1 MVRALLTGLLV
12 LGGTAAAQAQG
23 GATAFFSETVKD
35 FGATPRGPIL
45 VHYFTLKNTTN
56 APLNLGQ
63 PRVSCGC
70 VSASIVNNKTV
81 VPPGDTAVISA
92 QMDTRR
98 IPQANVLKSVIVYVP
113 IVSPF
118 LEEVQLRV
126 QAVAR
131 EDLVLTPDTLS
142 MGTVRKGQEGKA
154 SVRLTCY
161 SDANWKVGE
170 PTCTGAYVKTQ
181 VTQVARQGN
190 EVTYEV
196 TATLDPTCPVG
207 NWTADVWVKT
217 SAPGLDKLRIPL
229 TVNVVSP
236 IAVNPGAISFGDVK
250 IGEPAEQKVI
260 LQGSA
265 PFKIVGVK
273 GGEGVIAVD
282 DTAAGARPV
291 HVLKLTLTPKSIGEV
306 ARSLEIVT
314 DSKEQPKV
322 VVPVTARALG
332 K

>member
-1 MVRALLTGLLV
+1 MVRAMLTGLLV
-12 LGGTAAAQAQG
+12 LGGTAATQAQG
-23 GATAFFSETVKD
+23 GATAFFSETAKD

-56 APLNLGQ
+56 GPINLGQ

-70 VSASIVNNKTV
+70 VSASIVNNKMV
-81 VPPGDTAVISA
+81 VPAGDTAVVAA

-98 IPQANVLKSVIVYVP
+98 IPQANVIKSVIVYVP
-113 IVSPF
+113 IISPF

-126 QAVAR
+126 QAIAR
-131 EDLVLTPDTLS
+131 DDLVITPDTLA
-142 MGTVRKGQEGKA
+142 MGTVRKGQGGKA
-154 SVRLTCY
+154 TTRLTCY
-161 SDANWKVGE
+161 SDANWKVSD
-170 PTCTGAYVKTQ
+170 PTCSGAYVKAE
-181 VTQVARQGN
+181 VAQVARQGN

-217 SAPGLDKLRIPL
+217 SAPGLDRIRLPL

-236 IAVNPGAISFGDVK
+236 IAVNPGSIAFGDVK

-265 PFKIVGVK
+265 PFKVTGVK

-282 DTAAGARPV
+282 DTASGARPV
-291 HVLKLTLTPKSIGEV
+291 HILKLTLTPKTPGEV
-306 ARSLEIVT
+306 IRSLEIAT
-314 DSKEQPKV
+314 DSKDQPKV
-322 VVPVTARALG
+322 IVPVTARALN

>member
-1 MVRALLTGLLV
+1 MLTGLLV

-23 GATAFFSETVKD
+23 GATALFSETVKD

-56 APLNLGQ
+56 APLTLGQ

-70 VSASIVNNKTV
+70 VSASIVNNKTA
-81 VPPGDTAVISA
+81 VPPGDTAVIAA

-98 IPQANVLKSVIVYVP
+98 IPQANVTKTVIVYVP
-113 IVSPF
+113 VVSPF
-118 LEEVQLRV
+118 IDEAQLRV

-131 EDLVLTPDTLS
+131 DDLVLTPDVLA
-142 MGTVRKGQEGKA
+142 MGTVRKGQGGKA
-154 SVRLTCY
+154 TVRVTCY
-161 SDANWKVGE
+161 SDPNWKVSD
-170 PTCTGAYVKTQ
+170 PVCSGAYVKCE
-181 VTQVARQGN
+181 VTQVGRQGN
-190 EVTYEV
+190 EVTYDV
-196 TATLDPTCPVG
+196 AATLDPACPVG

-217 SAPGLDKLRIPL
+217 TAPGLDKLRLPL
-229 TVNVVSP
+229 TVNVVAP
-236 IAVNPGAISFGDVK
+236 IAVNPGSISFGDVK
-250 IGEPAEQKVI
+250 IGEPTEQKVI

-265 PFKIVGVK
+265 PFKVVGVK
-273 GGEGVIAVD
+273 GGEGMIAVD
-282 DTAAGARPV
+282 DTASGARPV
-291 HVLKLTLTPKSIGEV
+291 HVLKLTLTPKSAGEV
-306 ARSLEIVT
+306 TRSLEIAT